1 MKKIKLVGLSLVASL
16 SLAAPAVLASVSA
29 FDVAP
34 AVVYAQEEGLTLRQ
48 GYVAA
53 HGDQS
58 FTSVVVL
65 LKGDIIVD
73 AHLDEYQYME
83 GEGWTGVPNSDAGFG
98 ESYPEG
104 MTLISKRENSEGYSA
119 LMTDIAK
126 STVAYADNLNAIED
140 AVKGKTLEEAQALVA
155 DLDALGEDGN
165 VSDVV
170 SGATLTDAGGY
181 VNAIVEVANNGFEVA
196 GAATETAELE
206 IKQSLAAPHGDKSFA
221 LVTVALDGD
230 VVVATSLD
238 EFQFVQG
245 EDWTGVPNSDAT
257 FGENYP
263 EDSIL
268 VSKMIDSEGY
278 SAMMTEKAGSTVAY
292 ADNMNA
298 IFQFA
303 TGKTVAEIEEGIAQL
318 TELGEEG
325 NVADV
330 VSGATLADAG
340 GYLQAIVDTAK

>member
-16 SLAAPAVLASVSA
+16 SLAAPAVLTSVTA
-29 FDVAP
+29 FDATP

-65 LKGDIIVD
+65 LKGDVIVD
-73 AHLDEYQYME
+73 AHLDEYQFVE
-83 GEGWTGVPNSDAGFG
+83 GEDWTGVPNSDAGFG

-104 MTLISKRENSEGYSA
+104 KTLISKRENSEGYSA
-119 LMTDIAK
+119 MMTDIAG
-126 STVAYADNLNAIED
+126 STVAYADNLDAIEE
-140 AVKGKTLEEAQALVA
+140 AVKGKTLEEAEAVVA

-170 SGATLTDAGGY
+170 SGATLTDASGY
-181 VNAIVEVANNGFEVA
+181 VNAIIEVANNGFEVA
-196 GAATETAELE
+196 GAPTEAAELE
-206 IKQSLAAPHGDKSFA
+206 IKQTLAAPHGDKSFA
-221 LVTVALDGD
+221 LVTVVLDGD
-230 VVVATSLD
+230 VIVATSVD

-263 EDSIL
+263 EGSIL
-268 VSKMIDSEGY
+268 VSKIVDSEGY
-278 SAMMTEKAGSTVAY
+278 SAMMTENAGSTVAY

-303 TGKTVAEIEEGIAQL
+303 TGKTVAEIEEGITQL
-318 TELGEEG
+318 NDLGEDG

-330 VSGATLADAG
+330 VSGATLTDAS
-340 GYLQAIVDTAK
+340 GYLQAIVDAAK